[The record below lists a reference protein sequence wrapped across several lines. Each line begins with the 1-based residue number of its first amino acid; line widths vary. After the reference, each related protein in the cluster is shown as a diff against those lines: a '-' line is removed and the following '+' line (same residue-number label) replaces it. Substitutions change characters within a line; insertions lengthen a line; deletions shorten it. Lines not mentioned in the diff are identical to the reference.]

1 MVDLHHIDYSTF
13 SVPIAKAN
21 KSNLF
26 YEGLQFNPP
35 AHGVWN
41 IVHQGFLIPGSHQIF
56 ICGEGCMRGVV
67 LTAYEAG
74 REKDFSS
81 IILNESNVIEGT
93 MEEQIIE
100 GASDILSRMKVKPK
114 AVEMFSTCI
123 HYFTGC
129 DLAYCYGVLRKRF
142 PSVLFTDCYMTPI
155 TRNSGI
161 TPDEKMRMQLYSLL
175 EKPERRDKGLTLLG
189 NNYPMAPSGDF
200 PKLIQKS
207 GKPFRD
213 ITETKTWEAYQELAK
228 SEMFVYS
235 QPSAQKGAE
244 KTVETLNGTLHYYP
258 VSYDL
263 KVIEEANNAWAKRLN
278 VPPLDAE
285 QDKNLIETR
294 LKSLSEKLK
303 GWQVSIDY
311 TATSA
316 HFSLAKLLLTH
327 HIHVKDIYCLA
338 VGSEDS
344 ESFDYLKQHYPDLIL
359 ACPSHPTARFLHQKQ
374 NHLLAIGQKAAYFE
388 GTDRFVNM
396 IENNGLTGFAGILS
410 LLDLMEEAMEN
421 AKPVEEIISQKGWGC
436 PHE

>member
-13 SVPIAKAN
+13 SIPIAKAN
-21 KSNLF
+21 KTNLF

-41 IVHQGFLIPGSHQIF
+41 IVHQGFLIPCSHQIF
-56 ICGEGCMRGVV
+56 ICGDGCMRGVV

-81 IILNESNVIEGT
+81 IILDESNVIEGT

-142 PSVLFTDCYMTPI
+142 PSVFFTDCYMTPI

-175 EKPERRDKGLTLLG
+175 EKPEERDNGLTLLG
-189 NNYPMAPSGDF
+189 NNYPMDASCDF
-200 PKLIQKS
+200 PQLIQKS
-207 GKPFRD
+207 GRHFRD
-213 ITETKTWEAYQELAK
+213 ITETKTWEDYQELAT

-235 QPSAQKGAE
+235 QPTAQKGAE
-244 KTVETLNGTLHYYP
+244 KTVDTLGGTLYNYP
-258 VSYDL
+258 LSYDITVL
-263 KVIEEANNAWAKRLN
+263 EAANTAWAKRLN
-278 VPPLDAE
+278 VEPLDA
-285 QDKNLIETR
+285 DKDKRLIEMR
-294 LKSLSEKLK
+294 LNQLSEKLK

>member
-1 MVDLHHIDYSTF
+1 
-13 SVPIAKAN
+13 
-21 KSNLF
+21 
-26 YEGLQFNPP
+26 
-35 AHGVWN
+35 
-41 IVHQGFLIPGSHQIF
+41 
-56 ICGEGCMRGVV
+56 MRGVV

-81 IILNESNVIEGT
+81 IILDESNVIEGT

-100 GASDILSRMKVKPK
+100 GASDILSRMAVKPK

-175 EKPERRDKGLTLLG
+175 EKPHTRDAGLTLLG
-189 NNYPMAPSGDF
+189 NNYPMDPFGDF
-200 PKLIQKS
+200 PRLIQKS
-207 GKPFRD
+207 TRPFRD
-213 ITETKTWEAYQELAK
+213 ITKTKTWEDYQDLAT

-235 QPSAQKGAE
+235 QPTAQKGAK
-244 KTVETLNGTLHYYP
+244 KTVDTLGGTLYYYP
-258 VSYDL
+258 LSYDL
-263 KVIEEANNAWAKRLN
+263 NVLEEANKVWAERLN
-278 VPPLDAE
+278 VPPLDVE
-285 QDKNLIETR
+285 HDKSLIETR

-311 TATSA
+311 TATPA

-344 ESFDYLKQHYPDLIL
+344 ESFDYLKQHFPDLIL
-359 ACPSHPTARFLHQKQ
+359 ACPSHPAARFLHQKHD
-374 NHLLAIGQKAAYFE
+374 HLLAIGQKAAYFE
-388 GTDRFVNM
+388 GTDRFVNL

-410 LLDLMEEAMEN
+410 LIDLMEEAMET
-421 AKPVEEIISQKGWGC
+421 AKPVEEIITQKGWGC